1 MGSFA
6 DYLSMLPDYVIRSV
20 FALVCGG
27 LIGLERE
34 RRGKP
39 AGLRTNIL
47 ICIGSAMYMIVGDL
61 ISYRSEVASDPA
73 RIAAQVVTGIGF
85 IGAGTIIQSRGTI
98 TGLTSAAVTWC
109 VAAIGITIGA
119 GHTLLAVYFTLLILF
134 VLSIL
139 AHFERRLLGTCVYAK
154 CAVELE
160 DKDGLAWAR
169 VNEVLREHDVPA
181 EHYEILKK
189 GKHILLNITYCE
201 RHASHNRFLF
211 DLWAS
216 PGIRD
221 VQSDLPLKSFK

>member
-1 MGSFA
+1 MEAFSE
-6 DYLSMLPDYVIRSV
+6 YLSILPDYAVRSV

-47 ICIGSAMYMIVGDL
+47 ICLGSAIYMIVGDL
-61 ISYRSEVASDPA
+61 ISYGSEVASDPA

-98 TGLTSAAVTWC
+98 TGLTSAAVTWT
-109 VAAIGITIGA
+109 VAAVGITIGA
-119 GHTLLAVYFTLLILF
+119 GHTMLAVFFTLLILF

-139 AHFERRLLGTCVYAK
+139 SRFERRLLGK
-154 CAVELE
+154 CDFSKCTIQME
-160 DKDGLAWAR
+160 DKDGLAWAK
-169 VNEVLREHDVPA
+169 VNEILREYDVPA
-181 EHYEILKK
+181 EHYEIAKK
-189 GKHILLNITYCE
+189 GKKIILNLKYCE

-211 DLWAS
+211 DLWSS
-216 PGIRD
+216 PGVKD
-221 VQSDLPLKSFK
+221 VQSDLPLTKN

>member
-1 MGSFA
+1 MDTFA
-6 DYLSMLPDYVIRSV
+6 EYLAILPDYVIRSI
-20 FALVCGG
+20 FALICGG
-27 LIGLERE
+27 IIGLERE

-47 ICIGSAMYMIVGDL
+47 ICLGSAMYMIVGDL
-61 ISYRSEVASDPA
+61 ISYGADQASDPA

-98 TGLTSAAVTWC
+98 TGLTSAAVIWS

-119 GHTLLAVYFTLLILF
+119 GHTLLAVFFTLLILF

-139 AHFERRLLGTCVYAK
+139 ARFERRLLGQCLFAK
-154 CAVELE
+154 CAIQME

-169 VNEVLREHDVPA
+169 VNEVLREFDVPA
-181 EHYEILKK
+181 EHYEIEKK
-189 GKHILLNITYCE
+189 GKRILISLKYCE

-216 PGIRD
+216 PGIKD
-221 VQSDLPLKSFK
+221 VQSDLPLTKK

>member
-1 MGSFA
+1 MESFA
-6 DYLSMLPDYVIRSV
+6 DYLSILPDYAVRSV

-47 ICIGSAMYMIVGDL
+47 ICLGSAIYMIVGEL
-61 ISYRSEVASDPA
+61 ISYGTDQASDPS

-98 TGLTSAAVTWC
+98 TGLTSAAVTWS
-109 VAAIGITIGA
+109 VAAVGITIGA
-119 GHTLLAVYFTLLILF
+119 GHTLLAVFFTLLILF

-139 AHFERRLLGTCVYAK
+139 ARFERRLLGRCVYAK
-154 CAVELE
+154 CLIQVE

-169 VNEVLREHDVPA
+169 VNEVLREYDVPA
-181 EHYEILKK
+181 EQYEISKK
-189 GKHILLNITYCE
+189 GKKIVLDLTYCE

-216 PGIRD
+216 PGIKD
-221 VQSDLPLKSFK
+221 VQSDLPLKNPK